1 MIQVF
6 SRRVANLGR
15 FALAVS
21 GGADS
26 MCMTLLCHQLGLKPM
41 VLVVDHKL
49 RDESSDE
56 ANFVKCYVEE
66 TFNFEARILTWNRD
80 EDVTSNIQSRARDA
94 RYSLL
99 TVECKQLGIENLC
112 TAHNKN
118 DQAET
123 VLMNIMRGTGID
135 GLVGIREN
143 STLNGINI
151 VRPMLEYSRDEI
163 ENYLRLYNTTWINDP
178 SNESDKYERVK
189 IRRFMKAISDSDLVN
204 REFFISRLNLLCQN
218 VRRSH
223 EFIDRY
229 VAKKIDEICEFFYL
243 NIVTIDITQLMVED
257 QEVILRIL
265 RKILMIVGDKKYC
278 VRYESLKKLNEKL
291 TETKDFCT
299 TLGGC
304 IIWNGYQNGK
314 NLLVF
319 CKEVI
324 NNQHKIAKNEIKA
337 LQKAFCEGQSQY
349 IVYDYDIYY
358 KAQKMVANVPKA
370 YKVLSCVDY
379 EFIDGWEFFH
389 SLGIAR
395 KY

>member
-1 MIQVF
+1 
-6 SRRVANLGR
+6 
-15 FALAVS
+15 
-21 GGADS
+21 
-26 MCMTLLCHQLGLKPM
+26 M
-41 VLVVDHKL
+41 VLIVDHKL
-49 RDESSDE
+49 RDESTDE
-56 ANFVKCYVEE
+56 ANFVKCYIEDN
-66 TFNFEARILTWNRD
+66 FNFEARILTWNRD
-80 EDVTSNIQSRARDA
+80 EDVTSNVQSRARDA

-99 TVECKQLGIENLC
+99 KIECKQFGIENLC

-143 STLNGINI
+143 STLDGINI
-151 VRPMLEYSRDEI
+151 VRPMLEFSRNEI
-163 ENYLRLYNTTWINDP
+163 EDHLRLYNTTYVNDP

-189 IRRFMKAISDSDLVN
+189 IRKFMKAISDSDLVN
-204 REFFISRLNLLCQN
+204 REFFISRLNLLSQN

-223 EFIDRY
+223 EFIDHY
-229 VAKKIDEICEFFYL
+229 VAKKIDEICEFFHL
-243 NIVTIDITQLMVED
+243 NVVTIDITQLMIEE

-265 RKILMIVGDKKYC
+265 RKILMIVGGKKYC
-278 VRYESLKKLNEKL
+278 VRYENLLKLNGKL
-291 TETKDFCT
+291 TKEKDFCT

-304 IIWNGYQNGK
+304 IIWNGCQHGK
-314 NLLVF
+314 NLLIF
-319 CKEVI
+319 SKEVI
-324 NNQHKIAKNEIKA
+324 NNQHKIAKNEIKT
-337 LQKAFCEGQSQY
+337 LQKAFCDRQSQY
-349 IVYDYDIYY
+349 IVYNHDIYY
-358 KAQKMVANVPKA
+358 KAQKMVENVPKA